1 MAVSRPLALW
11 FSLIFCVFGVAL
23 DRPASAQSAPPE
35 AAQPIPPQGDATAQ
49 PGQPNGPQ
57 GQLAGPQGQPNGPQ
71 GQPNGQLAAP
81 PAEVP
86 PPPGQLL
93 VRMALP
99 PGTFTA
105 ALSLNDTFAGWLPGG
120 VLGAPLW
127 LWPGG
132 YAVRV
137 SAPGLRPY
145 ETSIQLAPGQVIEL
159 TGALL
164 ATEPS
169 APLIPLGPAPAPP
182 APRKRP
188 RSFASTYRAVLYGI
202 GAACLGVVVVGGI
215 VALAVCSSGDNCK
228 SRGSHH
234 DFD

>member
-11 FSLIFCVFGVAL
+11 FSLIFCLFGVDFDRRAL
-23 DRPASAQSAPPE
+23 AQSAPPGAAPVVAE
-35 AAQPIPPQGDATAQ
+35 PAQPSPPQGDATAQ
-49 PGQPNGPQ
+49 PGQPSGPQGQLNGPQ
-57 GQLAGPQGQPNGPQ
+57 GQLNGPQ
-71 GQPNGQLAAP
+71 GQPDGQQSAP
-81 PAEVP
+81 PADAP

-105 ALSLNDTFAGWLPGG
+105 ALSLNETFAGWLPGG
-120 VLGAPLW
+120 VLAAPLW

-137 SAPGLRPY
+137 SAPGLRSY
-145 ETSIQLAPGQVIEL
+145 EASIQLAPGQVIEL

-164 ATEPS
+164 ASEPS
-169 APLIPLGPAPAPP
+169 APLIPLGPVPAPL
-182 APRKRP
+182 APRKKP

-202 GAACLGVVVVGGI
+202 GGVCLGVVVVGGI
-215 VALAVCSSGDNCK
+215 VALAVCSLSLI
-228 SRGSHH
+228 HI
-234 DFD
+234 